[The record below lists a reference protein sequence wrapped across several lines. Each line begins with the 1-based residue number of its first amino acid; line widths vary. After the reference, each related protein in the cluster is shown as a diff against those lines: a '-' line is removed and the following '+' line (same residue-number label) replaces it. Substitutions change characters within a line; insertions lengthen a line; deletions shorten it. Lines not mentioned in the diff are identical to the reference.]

1 MDTARIHV
9 RVQPRASRNEVVRRE
24 GGIWWIRVAAPPA
37 EGKANAALVDYL
49 AEVLGVPKSQVTI
62 TRGLKARQK
71 AVAIEGLSEAEAQRR
86 LEAATAGRG

>member
-1 MDTARIHV
+1 M
-9 RVQPRASRNEVVRRE
+9 VRRE

-71 AVAIEGLSEAEAQRR
+71 AVAIGGLSEAEAQQR
-86 LEAATAGRG
+86 LEAATGGRG